1 MAGLVAT
8 AETEISASPEKVW
21 SALTDPAQIKK
32 YMFGT
37 EVATDWQPGSPI
49 TWQGEYEGKPYQ
61 DKGEILEV
69 ERNRRLRL
77 THFSAMSGQ
86 DDVPENYHTLVY
98 ALDADEEGTKV
109 TITQDNNGD
118 QDEADRN
125 AATWAQMLES
135 LKGHLAG

>member
-61 DKGEILEV
+61 GKGELPHV
-69 ERNRRLRL
+69 DLRTRARGAG
-77 THFSAMSGQ
+77 THLSLS
-86 DDVPENYHTLVY
+86 
-98 ALDADEEGTKV
+98 
-109 TITQDNNGD
+109 QDNNASD
-118 QDEADRN
+118 DEVKHSSDNWSA
-125 AATWAQMLES
+125 MLTGIKDLVEGS
-135 LKGHLAG
+135 